1 MINLNR
7 HPEWADFLKPVETV
21 FDTAKEK
28 TKRLAVRWEGV
39 AGAPVFT
46 IAGRYTLRGWTEWTQ
61 GFQLGNAL
69 LIHEATKDPWF
80 LEFGRDKTLK
90 LMAPH
95 VSHEGVHDHGFNNI
109 STYGNLLRMAAEGT
123 LKASSWEIEFY
134 RLALKVSGAVQAA
147 RWTALPEGLGYIHSF
162 NGPHSLFADTIR
174 SLRSLAAAHQLGHA
188 LMSEQDTKVNLLAR
202 LLAHA
207 ETTARFN
214 VYFGEGRDIW
224 DIPGR
229 VAHES
234 IFNTQSGVY
243 RCPSSQ
249 QGYSPFS
256 TWTRGLAWILLGY
269 AEQLE
274 YLAQVPA
281 EEFENLGLPYFRTKA
296 EVLKRFLKA
305 AIAVA
310 DFYIENSPTDGVP
323 YWDTGAPN
331 LHKLGAYLDHPADP
345 FNHQEPVDS
354 SAAAICAQGLLRLGL
369 YLSDL
374 EDGAGDRYLAAA
386 AKTAET
392 LFSEPYL
399 SRNPEH
405 EGLLLHAVYH
415 YPNGWDAAPGEDGIP
430 RGESCMWGD
439 YHLLELALCLSRLAR
454 GSKPQ
459 RFFDIL

>member
-1 MINLNR
+1 
-7 HPEWADFLKPVETV
+7 
-21 FDTAKEK
+21 
-28 TKRLAVRWEGV
+28 
-39 AGAPVFT
+39 
-46 IAGRYTLRGWTEWTQ
+46 
-61 GFQLGNAL
+61 
-69 LIHEATKDPWF
+69 
-80 LEFGRDKTLK
+80 
-90 LMAPH
+90 
-95 VSHEGVHDHGFNNI
+95 
-109 STYGNLLRMAAEGT
+109 
-123 LKASSWEIEFY
+123 
-134 RLALKVSGAVQAA
+134 
-147 RWTALPEGLGYIHSF
+147 
-162 NGPHSLFADTIR
+162 
-174 SLRSLAAAHQLGHA
+174 
-188 LMSEQDTKVNLLAR
+188 
-202 LLAHA
+202 
-207 ETTARFN
+207 
-214 VYFGEGRDIW
+214 
-224 DIPGR
+224 
-229 VAHES
+229 
-234 IFNTQSGVY
+234 
-243 RCPSSQ
+243 
-249 QGYSPFS
+249 
-256 TWTRGLAWILLGY
+256 LAWILLGY
-269 AEQLE
+269 AEELE
-274 YLAQVPA
+274 YLAQVPS

-331 LHKLGAYLDHPADP
+331 LHKLGAYLNHPADP

-374 EDGAGDRYLAAA
+374 EKSAGDRYLAAA

-454 GSKPQ
+454 GSRPQ